1 MSTLE
6 AVDEAPAI
14 ASREAPIRQNRLVR
28 IAPHLLVW
36 TLLLV
41 PTIRSMARGWR
52 PLSDD
57 AAIAIGAWRA
67 LSLHPP
73 LIGQLTSAAG
83 GANASDP
90 GPLEYWLLAP
100 FAHLDPGQGV
110 LLGSAILCAVILSVT
125 IHVLWKNVGA
135 WATIIFSLVI
145 ADLAITSPTPFLD
158 PVWNNAFGL
167 FWFVAF
173 LGIAFVIGLGN
184 LRYFP
189 ILFFMGSVA
198 VDSNLLYLPSVV
210 CLLIAAAIC
219 GWFTKRPSDHRWI
232 WWSGGVAIL
241 CWAGPLYQQFFEAR
255 PNMSLLLKSSGIIGG
270 GKVPET
276 RALVL
281 ASAP

>member
-14 ASREAPIRQNRLVR
+14 ASRDAPIRQNRLVR

-41 PTIRSMARGWR
+41 PAIRSMARGWR

-57 AAIAIGAWRA
+57 ATIAIGAWRS

-73 LIGQLTSAAG
+73 LIGQITSAAG

-110 LLGSAILCAVILSVT
+110 LLGSAILCAVILSIT
-125 IHVLWKNVGA
+125 LHILWKNVGTS
-135 WATIIFSLVI
+135 ATIIFSLVI

-158 PVWNNAFGL
+158 PVWNNAFGF
-167 FWFVAF
+167 FWFI
-173 LGIAFVIGLGN
+173 GISRCRIRHRPGQPQVLSASPLYGFGRCRLQLALSAVRCVLACRSGN
-184 LRYFP
+184 LWVVHQETV
-189 ILFFMGSVA
+189 GSP
-198 VDSNLLYLPSVV
+198 LGLVV
-210 CLLIAAAIC
+210 
-219 GWFTKRPSDHRWI
+219 GRGS
-232 WWSGGVAIL
+232 
-241 CWAGPLYQQFFEAR
+241 GPLLGWA
-255 PNMSLLLKSSGIIGG
+255 
-270 GKVPET
+270 
-276 RALVL
+276 ALSTVL
-281 ASAP
+281 